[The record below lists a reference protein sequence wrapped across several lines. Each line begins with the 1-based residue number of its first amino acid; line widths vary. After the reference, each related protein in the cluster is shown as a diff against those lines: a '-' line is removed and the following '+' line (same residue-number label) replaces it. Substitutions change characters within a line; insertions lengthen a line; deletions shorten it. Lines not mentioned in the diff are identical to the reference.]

1 MVDSSRTD
9 PRFHAAYQR
18 GYQGPAPEVRRR
30 EEEAYRRPRRPG
42 GRVAR
47 MDPGPRVEAAEPV
60 SPFAGLTFAPDPADV
75 EAAEDRDSGTG
86 DRRQDRAADRD
97 EQRHG
102 GRDGE

>member
-1 MVDSSRTD
+1 MRLRVHEAGAVMVDSSRTD

-60 SPFAGLTFAPDPADV
+60 SPFAGL
-75 EAAEDRDSGTG
+75 
-86 DRRQDRAADRD
+86 
-97 EQRHG
+97 
-102 GRDGE
+102 